1 MTIMKQTLT
10 FPKVKVYLQNIYLLN
25 IESWD
30 PTNIFEYY
38 KKKTE
43 NKPNAML
50 QRMRRKEAKH
60 IQYHKEKKKEKTGK
74 MLAEVFLMTNTE
86 IF

>member
-38 KKKTE
+38 KKKQ
-43 NKPNAML
+43 KISLML
-50 QRMRRKEAKH
+50 CCKE
-60 IQYHKEKKKEKTGK
+60 
-74 MLAEVFLMTNTE
+74 
-86 IF
+86 